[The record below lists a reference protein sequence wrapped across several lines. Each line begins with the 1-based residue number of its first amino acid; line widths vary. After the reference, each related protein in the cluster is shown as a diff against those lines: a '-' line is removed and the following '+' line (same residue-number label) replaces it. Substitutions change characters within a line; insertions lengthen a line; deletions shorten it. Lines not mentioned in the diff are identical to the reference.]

1 MDDSINTLKS
11 KTVPFVTYALDA
23 DMRLLRVQASPES
36 DADFDMTVEARHIGL
51 VFVLEQSAML
61 LMPDSGYT
69 LGLDQGTMYILYNP
83 QKSIEARIVLKEK
96 SRMLIMTIG
105 IEHMHEL
112 FMGGKQN
119 AELFDAISV
128 DKRYYTSSIIAT
140 AMYAVLEQ
148 MFFARMPE
156 NTRFMYLR
164 GKVLEALSVY
174 FGANQDVDLTGCP
187 FLNDE
192 ATVKKVHMAKEIV
205 LKDLSNAPTIKELC
219 QLVGLNE
226 YQLKVGFKRLYG
238 SPIYQYY
245 NDHRLNHA
253 KSLLSTGRYK
263 VNEVAWDIGYTNTS
277 HFIAAYKRKFGITPK
292 KFLMS
297 LDDLVAGI
305 TKVNLHKETDTGGR
319 RGKEFW

>member
-1 MDDSINTLKS
+1 MEESKNTPISRKE
-11 KTVPFVTYALDA
+11 PFDAYTLDA
-23 DMRLLRVQASPES
+23 DMRLLRVQASAE
-36 DADFDMTVEARHIGL
+36 AALDFDLSIEARRIGL
-51 VFVLEQSAML
+51 VFVLEQSAAL
-61 LMPDSGYT
+61 VMPESGYT

-83 QKSIEARIVLKEK
+83 QKSIEARISLKEK
-96 SRMLIMTIG
+96 SRMLVMTIG

-112 FMGGKQN
+112 FMGGRQN
-119 AELFDAISV
+119 ADLFDAISV
-128 DKRYYTSSIIAT
+128 DKRYYTSSAIAPT
-140 AMYAVLEQ
+140 MYAVLEQ

-156 NTRFMYLR
+156 NTRVMYLR

-192 ATVKKVHMAKEIV
+192 ATVKKVHMAKELV
-205 LKDLSNAPTIKELC
+205 LKDLANAPTIKELC

-226 YQLKVGFKRLYG
+226 YQLKLGFKRLYG

-245 NDHRLNHA
+245 NDHRMNHA

-297 LDDLVAGI
+297 L
-305 TKVNLHKETDTGGR
+305 E
-319 RGKEFW
+319 

>member
-1 MDDSINTLKS
+1 MNEPKNNPKS
-11 KTVPFVTYALDA
+11 RLAPFESHVLDTE
-23 DMRLLRVQASPES
+23 MLIMRVQASPEAES
-36 DADFDMTVEARHIGL
+36 SFGLEVESRRIGIL
-51 VFVLEQSAML
+51 FVLERSGTL
-61 LMPDSGYT
+61 LVPGSGYT
-69 LGLDQGTMYILYNP
+69 LALEQGTMYILYNP
-83 QKSIEARIVLKEK
+83 QNPIKAQVSLGERT
-96 SRMLIMTIG
+96 RMLVMMIG

-128 DKRYYTSSIIAT
+128 DKRYHTSAPIAP

-156 NTRFMYLR
+156 NAKTMYMR
-164 GKVLEALSVY
+164 AKVLEAMSLY

-192 ATVKKVHMAKEIV
+192 ATVKKVHMAKELV
-205 LKDLSNAPTIKELC
+205 LKDMANAPTIKELC
-219 QLVGLNE
+219 QQVGLNE

-238 SPIYQYY
+238 SPVYQYY

-253 KSLLSTGRYK
+253 KTLLSTGRFK
-263 VNEVAWDIGYTNTS
+263 VNEVSWEIGYANTS

-292 KFLMS
+292 KFLMG
-297 LDDLVAGI
+297 LD
-305 TKVNLHKETDTGGR
+305 
-319 RGKEFW
+319 